1 MMATEEKKLP
11 QFVDD
16 YVADRGKSKERI
28 SRWKLVL
35 LGFLAAFVV
44 LCYRIGAVPF
54 VHWRQTGQQ
63 LTRPHRISPEIAER
77 AFL

>member
-1 MMATEEKKLP
+1 MMATQEKKLP

-28 SRWKLVL
+28 SRWKLAL
-35 LGFLAAFVV
+35 LGFFAAFAV
-44 LCYRIGAVPF
+44 LCYRINAVPF
-54 VHWRQTGQQ
+54 VHWYQTGQHLAQ
-63 LTRPHRISPEIAER
+63 PHRLSPEVAER

>member
-1 MMATEEKKLP
+1 MMATEEKMLP

-28 SRWKLVL
+28 SHWKLAL
-35 LGFLAAFVV
+35 LGFFAAFVA
-44 LCYRIGAVPF
+44 LCYRINAVPF
-54 VHWRQTGQQ
+54 VHWHQTGQH
-63 LTRPHRISPEIAER
+63 LTRPHRLSPEVAER